1 MIQKSKHPFR
11 VLLLLLLSLFS
22 MGELT
27 AQEGLKTNS
36 IFEKYGKEKGATMVV
51 LSGKALYEHRLDR
64 YQGITLVVD
73 KDILHEIQY
82 CLEADKK
89 QARQIKEVISDG
101 MITSG
106 YYQLGEEDERV
117 KRYILYK
124 MGNDGTATLIYLEG
138 GAESEELVNRLF
150 IKKRQPTD

>member
-51 LSGKALYEHRLDR
+51 LSGKALHNYHLDK
-64 YQGITLVVD
+64 YQGITLRYD
-73 KDILHEIQY
+73 RTILSDIQQ
-82 CLEADKK
+82 CLEADKQ
-89 QARQIKEVISDG
+89 QAHQIKEVISNG
-101 MITSG
+101 IITSG
-106 YYQLGEEDERV
+106 YYQLSNDETRV
-117 KRYILYK
+117 NRYILFK
-124 MGNDGTATLIYLEG
+124 MGTDGTATLIYMRGGEG
-138 GAESEELVNRLF
+138 SEELVNQLF
-150 IKKRQPTD
+150 IKQK